1 MTVPSQQ
8 PASRLILPIQYLRGI
23 AAIMV
28 VWFHSVEQVPGVS
41 PYFAAGFG
49 NSGVDLFFVISGFI
63 MVATTLDHTP
73 TPLDFMRRRIIRVVP
88 LYWLLTLAMVALAMV
103 MPGLF
108 RTLIV
113 APWTLVESLL
123 FIPHFSDSFP
133 NMVWPLLVPGWTL
146 NFEMFFYVV
155 FACSLVLP
163 KRIRLPALAV
173 VFGALVTIGLTLRPF
188 DDPFA
193 QVYLSPLLIEFVGGA
208 AIATWWGRRGPK
220 PGRLVSAVLLVLGFA
235 LLACRNLPP
244 LGMFTQMLGAAM
256 MVLGA
261 LDPAFAHWHARP
273 LRALGDSSYSLYLTH
288 LFTLGLLR
296 VVWAR
301 FMPPI
306 QSLAEASLYLAA
318 ALASACIVGWLS
330 FRLLETPVLHWL
342 NARTGPRRAAGMAK
356 PAA

>member
-1 MTVPSQQ
+1 MTVSSQK
-8 PASRLILPIQYLRGI
+8 ASSRLILPIQYLRGV

-63 MVATTLDHTP
+63 MVATTLDNAP

-88 LYWLLTLAMVALAMV
+88 LYWLLTLTMVALAMV

-113 APWTLVESLL
+113 APWTLIESLL

-146 NFEMFFYVV
+146 NYEMFFYVI
-155 FACSLVLP
+155 FACSLLLP
-163 KRIRLPALAV
+163 TRIRLPALAL
-173 VFGALVTIGLTLRPF
+173 VFGALVTIGLTLGPF
-188 DDPFA
+188 DGPFA
-193 QVYLSPLLIEFVGGA
+193 RVYLSPLLIEFVGGA
-208 AIATWWGRRGPK
+208 AIATWWGLHRPM
-220 PGRLVSAVLLVLGFA
+220 PGRLVSAVLLALGFV
-235 LLACRNLPP
+235 LLACRDMPP
-244 LGMFTQMLGAAM
+244 LGAFTEMLGAAM

-261 LDPAFAHWHARP
+261 LEPAFARWHVWP

-296 VVWAR
+296 VVWVH
-301 FMPPI
+301 FVPPI
-306 QSLAEASLYLAA
+306 QSPAEASAYLAV
-318 ALASACIVGWLS
+318 ALTSACLVGWLS
-330 FRLLETPVLHWL
+330 FRFVETPVLHWL
-342 NARTGPRRAAGMAK
+342 NARTRPRPAAGAVK
-356 PAA
+356 PAG